1 MKASTILTVFLACF
15 FAHQTLSVD
24 IEQLLS
30 QMTLKEKIGQTTQIE
45 VRSVLLMLVCA
56 VTNDSSDR

>member
-15 FAHQTLSVD
+15 FAQQALSVA